1 MRTSEGRE
9 LRAGA
14 VVLTTGTFLG
24 GVIHVGEK
32 QIPAGRY
39 GEAPAIG
46 LSASLK
52 RAGLALGRLKTGTPP
67 RLDGR
72 TIDWAG
78 LEVQY
83 GDKPPVPFSF
93 LTGSISTPQIPCHI
107 TRTTQ
112 ASHDLIAANVHRS
125 PVYSGQIGATGP
137 RYCPSI
143 EDKIVRFREK
153 EAHQI
158 FLEPEGIDDPTVYPN
173 GISTALP
180 EEVQLAL
187 IASIPG
193 LERARMMR
201 PGYAIEYDY
210 VDPRALD
217 RGLHVKQAAGLFLAG
232 QINGTTGYEEAAA
245 QGLVAGLN
253 AARYAFGMS
262 SHHFRRDQGYLG
274 VMIDDL
280 VTRGVSEPYRMFT
293 SRAEYRLTLRADNAD
308 QRLTALGGE
317 LGLIGSERAKAF
329 RERVAI
335 LQDVRSM
342 ASDLGLTP
350 KEAQRH
356 GLQVNQ
362 DGQWRSALALLAL
375 PRVTSRRLQSV
386 WPELGRFPNWAL
398 EQLEIDALYAGYLER
413 QSADIER
420 SRKEEGMALPANFD
434 YAAIPGL
441 SLELRQKLQHV
452 QPATLGQ
459 AGRIDG
465 MTPVA
470 LSLILAFAKK
480 QRRDRVA

>member
-1 MRTSEGRE
+1 VT
-9 LRAGA
+9 
-14 VVLTTGTFLG
+14 
-24 GVIHVGEK
+24 
-32 QIPAGRY
+32 
-39 GEAPAIG
+39 
-46 LSASLK
+46 
-52 RAGLALGRLKTGTPP
+52 
-67 RLDGR
+67 
-72 TIDWAG
+72 
-78 LEVQY
+78 
-83 GDKPPVPFSF
+83 
-93 LTGSISTPQIPCHI
+93 CHI

-112 ASHDLIAANVHRS
+112 ASHDLIAANIHRS
-125 PVYSGQIGATGP
+125 PVYSGQIEATGP

-193 LERARMMR
+193 LERARMLR

-210 VDPRALD
+210 VDPRGLD
-217 RGLHVKQAAGLFLAG
+217 RGLHVKQAPGLFLAG

-253 AARYAFGMS
+253 AARHASGMS
-262 SHHFRRDQGYLG
+262 SYHFRRDQGYLG

-317 LGLIGSERAKAF
+317 LGVISGERARAF
-329 RERVAI
+329 RKRSGI
-335 LQDVRSM
+335 LEDARSM
-342 ASDLGLTP
+342 ANKYGLTP
-350 KEAQRH
+350 KEA
-356 GLQVNQ
+356 GVYGMPVNQ
-362 DGQWRSALALLAL
+362 DGRWRSALALLAV
-375 PRVTSRRLQSV
+375 PGITAQRLQSV
-386 WPELGRFPNWAL
+386 WPELRQFPDWAL

-413 QSADIER
+413 QTVDIER
-420 SRKEEGMALPANFD
+420 SRKEEGMALPADFD
-434 YAAIPGL
+434 YEAIPGL
-441 SLELRQKLQHV
+441 STELKQKLLQV
-452 QPATLGQ
+452 RPATLGQ

-480 QRRDRVA
+480 RQKDRVA

>member
-1 MRTSEGRE
+1 M
-9 LRAGA
+9 
-14 VVLTTGTFLG
+14 
-24 GVIHVGEK
+24 
-32 QIPAGRY
+32 
-39 GEAPAIG
+39 
-46 LSASLK
+46 
-52 RAGLALGRLKTGTPP
+52 
-67 RLDGR
+67 
-72 TIDWAG
+72 
-78 LEVQY
+78 
-83 GDKPPVPFSF
+83 
-93 LTGSISTPQIPCHI
+93 
-107 TRTTQ
+107 
-112 ASHDLIAANVHRS
+112 
-125 PVYSGQIGATGP
+125 
-137 RYCPSI
+137 
-143 EDKIVRFREK
+143 RFREK

-193 LERARMMR
+193 LERARMLR

-210 VDPRALD
+210 FDPRGLD
-217 RGLHVKQAAGLFLAG
+217 RGLHVKQAPGLFLAG

-253 AARYAFGMS
+253 AARHASGMS
-262 SHHFRRDQGYLG
+262 SYHFRRDQGYLG

-335 LQDVRSM
+335 LQDVRCV
-342 ASDLGLTP
+342 AGHLGLTP
-350 KEAQRH
+350 KEAVH
-356 GLQVNQ
+356 YGLLVNQ
-362 DGQWRSALALLAL
+362 DGQWRSALALLGL
-375 PRVTSRRLQSV
+375 PGVTSRRLQSV
-386 WPELGRFPNWAL
+386 WPELGRFPDWAL
-398 EQLEIDALYAGYLER
+398 EQLETDALYAGYLDR
-413 QSADIER
+413 QTADIER
-420 SRKEEGMALPANFD
+420 NRKEEGMALPTDFD
-434 YAAIPGL
+434 YEAIPGL
-441 SLELRQKLQHV
+441 SIELRQKLQHV